1 MAGVEASAS
10 ASSSHC
16 AKAEYRRFAKQ
27 EAGASRAPGA
37 AASEKPA
44 FLDEADDP
52 LEDYLADSAK
62 KARRAED
69 DGGAGGDD
77 SDDDD
82 DGLEYDASGEVVGK
96 AAKKRI
102 EPLPRVDHGAIAYE
116 PFRRDFWT
124 GNALAAGSGAA
135 PEDSGDDYAS
145 LGVPVRAPPA
155 APPAPR
161 PLASR
166 ARRPAPRARRDRTR
180 GRAAGRGGGRA
191 AARALGPRRRRRARP
206 AGHAAFVWPL
216 VVHCVDQ
223 REIIPGADGPIA
235 LVLAPTRELAEQ
247 TFREARRFAKPFG
260 AAAVPIFGG
269 GGKWEM
275 AKALREG
282 CELVVATP
290 GRLIEMVRSGAT
302 NLRRVTA
309 LVIDEADRMFE
320 MGFEPQASAERASAE
335 SSALG
340 SEAPP
345 APPPPSLARLRSSSR
360 RCARSS
366 TQRAPTATQCS
377 SRRHSRAASPRS
389 GRRSRPGRPTASLS
403 APPARRVPSGSRD
416 GRAERRA

>member
-1 MAGVEASAS
+1 MRGRGLGFVRPGGEAYAPPNAPPSSSAPQSFSRGEFDSRQESYLSSARSRFGGRQRDYFDDDDDEGDGAQPVPAAAAAPEEADPLDAFMAGVEASAS

-145 LGVPVRAPPA
+145 LGVTVHAPPDAPPA
-155 APPAPR
+155 LR
-161 PLASR
+161 PLASF
-166 ARRPAPRARRDRTR
+166 AHAGFAPPLLDAI
-180 GRAAGRGGGRA
+180 
-191 AARALGPRRRRRARP
+191 ARAGFARP
-206 AGHAAFVWPL
+206 TRVQAAVLPLALSGRDVVGVAPTGSGKTLAFVWPL
-216 VVHCVDQ
+216 VVHAIDQ
-223 REIIPGADGPIA
+223 
-235 LVLAPTRELAEQ
+235 
-247 TFREARRFAKPFG
+247 ARRHA
-260 AAAVPIFGG
+260 
-269 GGKWEM
+269 
-275 AKALREG
+275 
-282 CELVVATP
+282 
-290 GRLIEMVRSGAT
+290 
-302 NLRRVTA
+302 
-309 LVIDEADRMFE
+309 
-320 MGFEPQASAERASAE
+320 
-335 SSALG
+335 
-340 SEAPP
+340 P
-345 APPPPSLARLRSSSR
+345 APALPNPR
-360 RCARSS
+360 
-366 TQRAPTATQCS
+366 
-377 SRRHSRAASPRS
+377 PRS
-389 GRRSRPGRPTASLS
+389 
-403 APPARRVPSGSRD
+403 RD
-416 GRAERRA
+416 R